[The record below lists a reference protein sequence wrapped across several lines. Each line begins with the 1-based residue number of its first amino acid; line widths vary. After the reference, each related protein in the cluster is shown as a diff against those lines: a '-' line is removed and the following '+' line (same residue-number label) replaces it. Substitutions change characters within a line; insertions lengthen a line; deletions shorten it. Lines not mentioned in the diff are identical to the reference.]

1 MNYWETI
8 ISAVSSIRANLL
20 RSVLTL
26 LSIAL
31 GTFAIISVG
40 VSTTTLERSVV
51 GALDEV
57 GGNSFVIQRTPS
69 IQMGSSSWRRY
80 QRRPI
85 ITLTQAEEYKRR
97 IGSDALVAI
106 SDRDFGKTIKSGNFS
121 TNPDVTVFGV
131 DENYFV
137 VRNKNVTSGR
147 PLYGE
152 DVFAS
157 RNVAVIGND
166 VAVKLFPLGNAV
178 GQQITIDN
186 LRLEV
191 VGVIAAQGAVLGR
204 SQDNEVYIPL
214 NVYVRR
220 FAGES
225 YFTAT
230 LSVKAPNEAS
240 FATVFDES
248 IGVMRSVRGCK
259 PWDDNNFEIEDNSA
273 IKDQFT
279 TFIDFAA
286 YFAAFIASFS
296 LAAAGVGIMNIMLIS
311 VKERT
316 REIGLRKAIGA
327 KSTSILLQ
335 FLLEAVTLCQLGG
348 IIGLAGGL
356 VVVLVVGLLT
366 SISFAIPWS
375 WVLVSIAFCTI
386 VGLAFGAYPAW
397 KAAQLDPIDALRYE

>member
-1 MNYWETI
+1 MSYWETI
-8 ISAVSSIRANLL
+8 LSALGSIRANLL

-40 VSTTTLERSVV
+40 VATNTLGNSVT
-51 GALDEV
+51 GAMDEI

-69 IQMGSSSWRRY
+69 IQMGGSSWRRY

-85 ITLTQAEEYKRR
+85 ISLAQANEYKRR
-97 IGSDALVAI
+97 VGNEALVAI
-106 SDRDFGKTIKSGNFS
+106 SDRDFAKTIKSGNLS
-121 TNPDVTVFGV
+121 TDPDVTVFGV
-131 DENYFV
+131 DENYFI
-137 VRNKNVTSGR
+137 VRNKNIQSGR
-147 PLYGE
+147 PLHEE
-152 DVFAS
+152 DVFSS

-166 VAVKLFPLGNAV
+166 VAVKLFPQGNAV

-186 LRLEV
+186 LRCEV
-191 VGVIAAQGAVLGR
+191 VGVLAAQGAVLGQ

-230 LSVKAPNEAS
+230 LSVKAPDA
-240 FATVFDES
+240 ATFTALFDES
-248 IGVMRSVRGCK
+248 IGIMRSVRGCK
-259 PWDDNNFEIEDNSA
+259 PWQENNFEIEDNSSLKA
-273 IKDQFT
+273 QFT
-279 TFIDFAA
+279 TFIDYVA

-327 KSTSILLQ
+327 KSTSILFQ
-335 FLLEAVTLCQLGG
+335 FLLEAITLCQLGG
-348 IIGLAGGL
+348 VIGLGGGL
-356 VVVLVVGLLT
+356 SIVGAVSLFT
-366 SISFAIPWS
+366 AINFVIPWS
-375 WVLVSIAFCTI
+375 WVVASILFCTF
-386 VGLAFGAYPAW
+386 VGLSFGAYPAW
-397 KAAQLDPIDALRYE
+397 KAAKLDPIDALRYE

>member
-8 ISAVSSIRANLL
+8 ISAITSIRANLL
-20 RSVLTL
+20 RSILRL

-40 VSTTTLERSVV
+40 VATSTLENSVV
-51 GALDEV
+51 GALDEI

-69 IQMGSSSWRRY
+69 IQMGSSSWRKY

-85 ITLTQAEEYKRR
+85 ISLMQAEEYKRR
-97 IGSDALVAI
+97 MGADAMVAI

-131 DENYFV
+131 DESYFV
-137 VRNKNVTSGR
+137 VRNKNVAAGR
-147 PLYGE
+147 PLQAE
-152 DVFAS
+152 DAFAS

-166 VAVKLFPLGNAV
+166 VAVKLFPQGNAV
-178 GQQITIDN
+178 GQQVTIDN

-191 VGVIAAQGAVLGR
+191 VGVLAAQGAVLGR

-230 LSVKAPNEAS
+230 LSVKSLDEAS
-240 FATVFDES
+240 FASVFDES

-259 PWDDNNFEIEDNSA
+259 PWDENDFEIEDNSS

-279 TFIDFAA
+279 TFIDFVA

-327 KSTSILLQ
+327 KSTSILFQ

-348 IIGLAGGL
+348 IIGLAVGL
-356 VVVLVVGLLT
+356 AVVGVIALLT
-366 SISFAIPWS
+366 SLSFVIPWT
-375 WVLVSIAFCTI
+375 WVVVSILFCTF

-397 KAAQLDPIDALRYE
+397 KAAKLDPIDALRYE

>member
-8 ISAVSSIRANLL
+8 TSAVASIRANLL

-40 VSTTTLERSVV
+40 VSTTTLEKSVV

-69 IQMGSSSWRRY
+69 IQMGSSWRKY

-97 IGSDALVAI
+97 VGDQALVAI
-106 SDRDFGKTIKSGNFS
+106 SDRDFGKTIKAGNLS
-121 TNPDVTVFGV
+121 TDPDVTVFGV
-131 DENYFV
+131 DEHYFV
-137 VRNKNVTSGR
+137 VRNKNVSSGR

-166 VAVKLFPLGNAV
+166 VAVKLFPQGNAV

-220 FAGES
+220 FASES

-230 LSVKAPNEAS
+230 LSVKAPDAAT
-240 FATVFDES
+240 FAEVFDES

-327 KSTSILLQ
+327 KSTSILFQ

-348 IIGLAGGL
+348 LIGLAGGIL
-356 VVVLVVGLLT
+356 IVLVVAAFT
-366 SISFAIPWS
+366 SIAFVIPWS
-375 WVLVSIAFCTI
+375 WVLLSIVFCTV

-397 KAAQLDPIDALRYE
+397 KAAQLNPIDALRYE

>member
-8 ISAVSSIRANLL
+8 ISAVTSIRANLL

-40 VSTTTLERSVV
+40 VATSTLENSVV
-51 GALDEV
+51 GALDEI

-69 IQMGSSSWRRY
+69 IQMGSSSWRKY

-85 ITLTQAEEYKRR
+85 ISLMQAEEYKRR
-97 IGSDALVAI
+97 MGDEAMVAI
-106 SDRDFGKTIKSGNFS
+106 SDRDFGKTIKCGNFS

-137 VRNKNVTSGR
+137 VRNKNVTAGR
-147 PLYGE
+147 PLQAE

-157 RNVAVIGND
+157 RNIVVIGND
-166 VAVKLFPLGNAV
+166 VAVKLFPQGNAV
-178 GQQITIDN
+178 GQQVTIDN

-191 VGVIAAQGAVLGR
+191 VGVLAAQGAVLGR

-230 LSVKAPNEAS
+230 LSVKSFDEAS
-240 FATVFDES
+240 FASVFDES

-259 PWDDNNFEIEDNSA
+259 PWDENDFEIEDNSS

-327 KSTSILLQ
+327 KSSSILLQ

-348 IIGLAGGL
+348 IIGL
-356 VVVLVVGLLT
+356 VVGLAIVGIIAVLT
-366 SISFAIPWS
+366 SLSFVIPWS
-375 WVLVSIAFCTI
+375 WIIISIVFCTF
-386 VGLAFGAYPAW
+386 VGLTFGAYPAW
-397 KAAQLDPIDALRYE
+397 KAARLDPIDALRYE